1 MFDCFAYSN
10 CRIFLNL
17 ICCRGFSMTS
27 AKDDAWEFVVNGVFT
42 FKFVEER
49 SHIV

>member
-10 CRIFLNL
+10 CRTFLNL

-27 AKDDAWEFVVNGVFT
+27 AKDDAWDFVVNGVFKP
-42 FKFVEER
+42 KFVEER